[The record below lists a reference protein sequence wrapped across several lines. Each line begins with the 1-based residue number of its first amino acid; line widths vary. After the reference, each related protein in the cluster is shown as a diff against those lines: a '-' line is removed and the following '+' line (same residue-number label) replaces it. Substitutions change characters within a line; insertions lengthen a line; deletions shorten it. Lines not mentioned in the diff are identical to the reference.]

1 MAGIVLE
8 PGSHPVRYRAVLE
21 DEETIAAVA
30 RALPLTSSQD
40 PGDRWG

>member
-1 MAGIVLE
+1 MAEIVLE
-8 PGSHPVRYRAVLE
+8 PGSHPVRYRGVLE

-30 RALPLTSSQD
+30 RALPLTNSQD